1 MSTGQGQKVPPKKNW
16 FFRKDSGAL
25 RKENAF
31 YEQGREPSG
40 KKMQFTN
47 RVGSPPE
54 RKCNLRTGS
63 EALRKENAFYE
74 QIREPYG
81 KKIQFTNK
89 TRRKT
94 NGPQTGRTGAE
105 ENGKKWLF
113 RTEKNVHGKK
123 L

>member
-1 MSTGQGQKVPPKKNW
+1 MG
-16 FFRKDSGAL
+16 FFEKT
-25 RKENAF
+25 
-31 YEQGREPSG
+31 REPSG
-40 KKMQFTN
+40 KKMHFTN

-54 RKCNLRTGS
+54 RKCNLLTGS

-74 QIREPYG
+74 QIREPHG

-113 RTEKNVHGKK
+113 RTEKKIHGKK
-123 L
+123 LKIRIKKIENTNGKIRTENGKKN